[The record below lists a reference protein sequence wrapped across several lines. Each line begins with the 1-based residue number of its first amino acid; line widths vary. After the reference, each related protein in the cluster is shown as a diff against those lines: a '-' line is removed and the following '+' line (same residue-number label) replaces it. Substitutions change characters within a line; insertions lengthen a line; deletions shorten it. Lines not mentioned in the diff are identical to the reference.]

1 MLPAAHP
8 THRAAPTSSRRR
20 HGKQGAARVYL
31 CGRLEVRPSL
41 TPSPF
46 DDGERQ
52 TILRRLVLLDAGLE
66 IDETPE
72 MLAAID
78 AGIASMDT
86 GPGVTIEEARQ
97 RLAGWM
103 TK

>member
-1 MLPAAHP
+1 MSMNEILDELPH
-8 THRAAPTSSRRR
+8 
-20 HGKQGAARVYL
+20 L
-31 CGRLEVRPSL
+31 
-41 TPSPF
+41 

-52 TILRRLVLLDAGLE
+52 TILRRLLMLDAGLE

-72 MLAAID
+72 MLATID

-86 GPGVTIEEARQ
+86 GPGVTIDEARQ
-97 RLAGWM
+97 RLAGWI

>member
-1 MLPAAHP
+1 MSMTEILDELP
-8 THRAAPTSSRRR
+8 
-20 HGKQGAARVYL
+20 
-31 CGRLEVRPSL
+31 RL
-41 TPSPF
+41 

-78 AGIASMDT
+78 AGIASMET
-86 GPGVTIEEARQ
+86 GPGATIDEAHQ
-97 RLAGWM
+97 RLAGWI

>member
-1 MLPAAHP
+1 MTEILDELPH
-8 THRAAPTSSRRR
+8 
-20 HGKQGAARVYL
+20 L
-31 CGRLEVRPSL
+31 
-41 TPSPF
+41 

-52 TILRRLVLLDAGLE
+52 TILRRLLMLDAGLE

-72 MLAAID
+72 MLATID

-86 GPGVTIEEARQ
+86 GPGVTIDEARQ
-97 RLAGWM
+97 RLAGWI

>member
-1 MLPAAHP
+1 MSMTEILDELP
-8 THRAAPTSSRRR
+8 
-20 HGKQGAARVYL
+20 
-31 CGRLEVRPSL
+31 RL
-41 TPSPF
+41 
-46 DDGERQ
+46 DDGQRQ

-78 AGIASMDT
+78 AGIASMET
-86 GPGVTIEEARQ
+86 GPGVTIEEAR
-97 RLAGWM
+97 RCLAGWI